1 MSDYISRKAAVK
13 IAQKYGLANGSVL
26 GRHTGLADCIAIE
39 IEGLPAADVEPVVR
53 FQEREK
59 AVVQLR
65 KKWQDAEMFICTM
78 CGHFDHNIVGN
89 IVYGNKECGEIVGYP
104 CCKKFTPWIPA
115 SVRLPKE
122 LEPVNV
128 VWVNHRPEPY
138 YQEMKDVPQ
147 KATAV
152 YYREKW
158 YWWSCVCEDLLAE
171 HGTNEAD
178 QVDDDVEITHWQPL
192 PEPPEEEQS
201 AAKKRMA
208 RKEKPKDEKN

>member
-1 MSDYISRKAAVK
+1 MSDYISRELALVDFEQRNRKNSTWTPQRVKTLLMRIPSADAV
-13 IAQKYGLANGSVL
+13 
-26 GRHTGLADCIAIE
+26 
-39 IEGLPAADVEPVVR
+39 PVAR
-53 FQEREK
+53 FQECEK
-59 AVVQLR
+59 HVVYLQ
-65 KKWQDAEMFICTM
+65 KQWQATEMFICTM
-78 CGHFDHNIVGN
+78 CGHFDYDIDGN
-89 IVYGNKECGEIVGYP
+89 IVYGNKDCCEIVGYP

-128 VWVNHRPEPY
+128 VWVNHSPEPY

-171 HGTNEAD
+171 YGTNEAD
-178 QVDDDVEITHWQPL
+178 QVDDNIEITHWMPL
-192 PEPPEEEQS
+192 PELP
-201 AAKKRMA
+201 
-208 RKEKPKDEKN
+208 KEKQNEK